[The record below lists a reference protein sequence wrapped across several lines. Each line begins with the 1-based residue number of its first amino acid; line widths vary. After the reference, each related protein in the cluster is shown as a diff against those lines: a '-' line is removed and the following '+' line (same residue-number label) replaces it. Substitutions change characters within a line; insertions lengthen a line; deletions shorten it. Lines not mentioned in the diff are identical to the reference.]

1 MIYFNRLFLTLTHAE
16 SLHQNRV
23 DMVASMGMTRTPRN
37 VVTWWF
43 IPVSKSVIIL
53 VTSGIILFSPFI
65 TRVITYLVSG
75 MNHQVWLPFFE
86 YPMGKISYTHR
97 IHACYILYMVTWIPS
112 IYPSHVSI
120 FLPAPWI
127 RHGIWVAAG

>member
-1 MIYFNRLFLTLTHAE
+1 
-16 SLHQNRV
+16 
-23 DMVASMGMTRTPRN
+23 MVASMGMTRTPRN

-86 YPMGKISYTHR
+86 YPMGKYPIPIGSM
-97 IHACYILYMVTWIPS
+97 HAIYYIW
-112 IYPSHVSI
+112 
-120 FLPAPWI
+120 
-127 RHGIWVAAG
+127 